1 MGSPILIMGEV
12 WGSNLSE
19 RGCPIAQKAHYQ
31 VPQHFSQCLRALFHA
46 FCAFPILLKRY
57 RDLRR
62 AVYRLY
68 LYLVFII
75 GTSEFFSWYLISSS
89 PSLALNLVAPL
100 PVEE

>member
-62 AVYRLY
+62 AVIGYPLKSLQQDGRRNEADEMRRDVSTG
-68 LYLVFII
+68 LVH
-75 GTSEFFSWYLISSS
+75 S
-89 PSLALNLVAPL
+89 
-100 PVEE
+100 